1 MKAMNQEFAVGG
13 EVRDLFVS
21 DGVSIGNHVRGDIVD
36 RIVDPELS
44 KFRVALEAVVGG
56 NLSKEEA
63 LARLEPLAEAAL
75 AQYEALRLSPY
86 VETQLVKKS

>member
-44 KFRVALEAVVGG
+44 KFRVALEAVVG
-56 NLSKEEA
+56 A